1 MWPLTTRKVPE
12 APPVATTNGNGEQ
25 HYRRLCDMLSELVYV
40 ARVDPATGRVRIE
53 WANEAFVRITGFH
66 KEELELIPTWP
77 MLVHPRDEE
86 LAQVHRE
93 RVFNGEP
100 SSVTM
105 RIVDSRGRTRHV
117 RHLARPMR
125 NSDGVIDRIYVSGTE
140 VTDRIEAEAMIR
152 VQHEALQQFAACTT
166 PEELASQLLAAALKV
181 NGYDAGG
188 VYLRDA
194 ETGGYALVVHK
205 GLSAAFVESSSFF
218 EAGSPHA
225 RRIDS
230 AQVGFGPYTELS
242 VAYDEI
248 RWREGIHGLAILPL
262 ASAGRTFGSLNLA
275 SHNNINVD
283 SERRAVFETLAGAA
297 AVFLDKLAAERR
309 LRDSER
315 HMRESRDHATA
326 SEAVKDAMITR
337 ISHALRTP
345 LSVVHGITDVLNT
358 LVEQGTA
365 SEQERRLALQ
375 RLHDSVATLQ
385 NVADTL
391 RDLPL
396 LRYGVLAPREEPT
409 DVAALVRDI
418 AETQK
423 DQARI
428 RALDLVTDIP
438 AQPLT
443 LTTDPFCL
451 RQAVLPVIENAMR
464 FTTEGH
470 VAIALAERDDAIE
483 ISVTDSGVGIAPEDL
498 DAIFTLFYSRH
509 VASPY
514 KHDGIGLGL
523 PIARMYI
530 EAIGGSIAAESTP
543 GRGSTFRLHL
553 PRQ

>member
-1 MWPLTTRKVPE
+1 MWPLSTRKTP
-12 APPVATTNGNGEQ
+12 APVQAPTNGNGEY

-125 NSDGVIDRIYVSGTE
+125 NGDGVIDRIYVSGTE

-152 VQHEALQQFAACTT
+152 VQHEALQQFASCVTA
-166 PEELASQLLAAALKV
+166 EELASALLRAALKV
-181 NGYDAGG
+181 NGYDSGG
-188 VYLRDA
+188 VYLRD
-194 ETGGYALVVHK
+194 EVTGGYTLVVHK

-218 EAGSPHA
+218 DAGSPHA
-225 RRIDS
+225 RRIES
-230 AQVGFGPYTELS
+230 AQPGFGPYTELS

-248 RWREGIHGLAILPL
+248 RWREGIHGVAILPL
-262 ASAGRTFGSLNLA
+262 VSAGITFGSLNLA
-275 SHNNINVD
+275 SHNNITVD

-309 LRDSER
+309 IRDSER
-315 HMRESRDHATA
+315 HMRASRDHATA

-345 LSVVHGITDVLNT
+345 LSVVHGITDVLDT
-358 LVEQGTA
+358 LVEQGAA
-365 SEQERRLALQ
+365 SEQDRKLALQ
-375 RLHDSVATLQ
+375 RLHESVDALQ

-391 RDLPL
+391 RELPL
-396 LRYGVLAPREEPT
+396 LRYGVLAPQVEVT

-418 AETQK
+418 AEAQK
-423 DQARI
+423 PQART
-428 RALDLVTDIP
+428 RALELVTEIP
-438 AQPLT
+438 TQPLS
-443 LTTDPFCL
+443 LATDAFCL
-451 RQAVLPVIENAMR
+451 RQALHPVIENAMR
-464 FTTEGH
+464 YTSQGCVT
-470 VAIALAERDDAIE
+470 IALAEVADTVE
-483 ISVTDSGVGIAPEDL
+483 IRVSDSGPGIPADDL
-498 DAIFTLFYSRH
+498 EAIFTLFYSRH

-530 EAIGGSIAAESTP
+530 EAIGGRITVESSP
-543 GRGSTFRLHL
+543 GQGSTFRLLL